1 MLLKIDHKK
10 LKKRIYSQYNIR
22 DINDF
27 NSLKN
32 YLKDK
37 EEIFRMSYGKFFFLN
52 SQFDYSN
59 NIIIKSTNKF
69 RKKKKVKNTYILKL
83 LFKKFFNFLKKLKYE
98 LFSIFYSNNLKSKKN
113 IQTIIISKHKLIDEI
128 NFIEL
133 SKKIRKNHLILFN
146 NYETKKKYS
155 SLYNKSSANIVMKKN
170 IITILKG
177 YYFFLKKRDNIM
189 ENFPLKNIAK
199 EEIKNFYIDFFTEL
213 EFFKNTFKHIAPKN
227 IISSSFIGNE
237 ALVYYFKYYRK
248 INTKFIAYSIHGPGG
263 DSCNYLFHLADI
275 LLVPGKID
283 KEIIDNCINKKLN
296 LLKIPKVKIVGS
308 VRHYHWLN
316 FLKKPSHKKKGG
328 LNILFICSNP
338 IYFKKNIENI
348 SINYLIK
355 FAKKNKNI
363 NFIIKERPRFKTNF
377 YDQNLKNILV
387 IDEENFFI
395 EDLINISDICIGTS
409 SSGIIRQALHQDK
422 NVLQMFHNESYMLKL
437 NQKVSIDNY
446 FKFESSLK
454 NIISDRN
461 SFKYNSKELL
471 SKNIN
476 PVKKIT
482 NLLNN

>member
-10 LKKRIYSQYNIR
+10 LKERIYNQYNIR
-22 DINDF
+22 NINDF
-27 NSLKN
+27 NLLKISLKN
-32 YLKDK
+32 KK
-37 EEIFRMSYGKFFFLN
+37 EIIRISYGNFFQLKSRFDYNNKKLNISNKSKIKNFNYLNNFKSLQNKFLN
-52 SQFDYSN
+52 IYKS
-59 NIIIKSTNKF
+59 IKNK
-69 RKKKKVKNTYILKL
+69 
-83 LFKKFFNFLKKLKYE
+83 
-98 LFSIFYSNNLKSKKN
+98 LFSICYENNRKLKKN
-113 IQTIIISKHKLIDEI
+113 INTIIISKHKLIDEI

-133 SKKIRKNHLILFN
+133 SKKIKKNHLILFD
-146 NYETKKKYS
+146 NYETKKKYY
-155 SLYNKSSANIVMKKN
+155 SLYNKSSVNIIMKKN
-170 IITILKG
+170 MITVLKG
-177 YYFFLKKRDNIM
+177 YYFFLKNKKFII
-189 ENFPLKNIAK
+189 ENYPLKNISK
-199 EEIKNFYIDFFTEL
+199 EEIKNFYIKFFTEL
-213 EFFKNTFKHIAPKN
+213 EFYKNNFKNINPKN
-227 IISSSFIGNE
+227 IISSSFIGDE
-237 ALVYYFKYYRK
+237 ALVYYFRYYRK

-263 DSCNYLFHLADI
+263 DSSNYLFYLADI

-283 KEIIDNCINKKLN
+283 KKIIDNCIYNKLN

-316 FLKKPSHKKKGG
+316 FLKKTSLKKKRK

-338 IYFKKNIENI
+338 IYFKKNIEKI

-363 NFIIKERPRFKTNF
+363 NFIIKERPRFKTTF
-377 YDQNLKNILV
+377 YNQNHKNILV

-409 SSGIIRQALHQDK
+409 SSGIVRQAVHQNK

-437 NQKVSIDNY
+437 NQKVTIDNY

-454 NIISDRN
+454 RIITDRN
-461 SFKYNSKELL
+461 SFKYDSKELL